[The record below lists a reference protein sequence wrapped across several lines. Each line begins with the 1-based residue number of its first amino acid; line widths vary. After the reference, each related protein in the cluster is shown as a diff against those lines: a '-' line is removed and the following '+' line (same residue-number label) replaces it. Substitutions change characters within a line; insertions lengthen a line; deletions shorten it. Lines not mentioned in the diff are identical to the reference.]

1 MLKTDLTG
9 KVALVTGGN
18 GAIGKATALMLAE
31 NGADVVIHGQNEAK
45 GAAAVE
51 EIEKTG
57 RRTVFLKADLSN
69 PGEARAMA
77 EKALSMFGKIDI
89 LVNNAGTNVG
99 PEERRPIHEFSD
111 AQWDRIIDTDLN
123 GVYHTSKPIIKEMAK
138 QKYGRVINIG
148 SVAGVT
154 PLRLQCG
161 FVAAKAALHELTRAM
176 AIELAPLG
184 IAVNAVVPGSI
195 MAEGTKALFYS
206 DPVKT
211 EAILSHI
218 PMHRPGTPEEVAAC
232 VLFLASDAASYV
244 TGSLLVVDGGWTC
257 GYNRDF

>member
-1 MLKTDLTG
+1 MLKTDLTN
-9 KVALVTGGN
+9 KTALVTGGN
-18 GAIGKATALMLAE
+18 GAIGSATAKMLAE
-31 NGADVVIHGQNEAK
+31 NGADVVIHGQNEQK
-45 GAAAVE
+45 GAAVLGE
-51 EIEKTG
+51 LEKTG
-57 RRTVFLKADLSN
+57 RKAAFLKADLSK
-69 PGEARAMA
+69 PEEARDMA
-77 EKALSMFGKIDI
+77 KKALDMFGRIDI

-99 PEERRPIHEFSD
+99 PEERKPIHEFSEE
-111 AQWDRIIDTDLN
+111 QWDRIIDTDLN
-123 GVYHTSKPIIKEMAK
+123 GVYHTSKPIIAEMAK
-138 QKYGRVINIG
+138 QKYGRIINIG

-184 IAVNAVVPGSI
+184 IAVNAVIPGSI

-218 PMHRPGTPEEVAAC
+218 PMHRPGTPEEVASC
-232 VLFLASDAASYV
+232 VLFMSSDAASYV
-244 TGSLLVVDGGWTC
+244 TGSLLIVDGGWTC